1 MKNCRK
7 KIKSFVSDKD
17 LASGNIALKEKSDLI
32 TDTQK
37 LSNLFNTYFI
47 NITDIEQFAL
57 KILISLCN
65 YFFL

>member
-1 MKNCRK
+1 MKNYWK
-7 KIKSFVSDKD
+7 KIKSFVPDKD
-17 LASGNIALKEKSDLI
+17 LASSNIALKEKSDLI